1 MAFSLTK
8 NCLFLALAISPQ
20 YEKTIA
26 SLKQE
31 LEQLRTQYEVL
42 DVPQK

>member
-1 MAFSLTK
+1 MKCQYSNPK
-8 NCLFLALAISPQ
+8 

-31 LEQLRTQYEVL
+31 LEQLRTQYEVV